1 MIEEIINL
9 NFNLNIAVLHGWQEL
24 PDYLPS
30 DLDIALSPK
39 DLTNLEASLL
49 NLCDAR
55 LVNLLQHESTCYFF
69 VLAFQEKGQ
78 LRFLQVDAAVDYRRN
93 GLVWFSAEE
102 LLDGRRRWK
111 DFWVASPGV
120 EFKYLLVK
128 KILKGTVPERSAARL
143 KELVEE
149 LGEQSREL
157 AAGLLGNHVGEK
169 VVRWI
174 QRGDWDTFQKHIRE
188 LQKVLKRQKLRQDPL
203 NPFRYWL
210 PEMKRIGRR
219 WRHPSGLF
227 VVVLGPDG
235 AGKSTLIDRL
245 EADLSGA
252 FRRTA
257 RFHLMPGLFRKKG
270 DGSPVTNPH
279 AKPPRSFLASLL
291 KLVYYFF
298 DYTLGYWLKVRPAL
312 VKSTL
317 VLFDRYYDDLLIDP
331 LRYRYG
337 GPMWLARWLSRLI
350 PRPDLWLILDV
361 PEDELLRRKQ
371 EVPFEELHRQREAY
385 RRLVSELSNAIILDG
400 SLPPEEVAR
409 QAEDAILE
417 YMHERYLFR
426 RGLWFPER
434 RVEKEDR
441 YFSEAL
447 GAHLSEKGKPFFH
460 LALPDGRGYLIPLNS
475 RKAAVTGLSLYS
487 PQKTKARL
495 LKSVLTAG
503 FRSGIARRFLP
514 RVNLDLQELEKHLEQ
529 VFGEQNLSLAISLG
543 APGPRHKPVIQV
555 MTQAGK
561 MLGYVKVGWSEIS
574 RELVQNEYKVLQ
586 MLRYAA
592 LNRLHTP
599 EIIWFGEW
607 HNNIMLVTK
616 PLAKKERR
624 TSSASDLLEAL
635 ASGIFRDLE
644 KINKIDQIFRDSLF
658 WSEIKKRLDIMSG
671 DFSSYQTSL
680 LQNAVSA
687 LEQRLGEKKFLFTLC
702 LGDVTPWNAFVNYK
716 GDKGD
721 IYVVDLENAR
731 ELWLPGWDLFHLVR
745 SSWNSFRWV
754 KERSVITAVER
765 CLKTIDI
772 PKDLIQTLYLAY
784 LLDLYTDWQLAW
796 HIYNQPKSLVA
807 ISSFRSLEKEI
818 AFWTAEILN

>member
-1 MIEEIINL
+1 MEIPKIFTQNYC
-9 NFNLNIAVLHGWQEL
+9 ILHGWQGL
-24 PDYLPS
+24 PEYLPS
-30 DLDIALSPK
+30 DLDIVLAPK
-39 DLTNLEASLL
+39 DLPKLEARLL
-49 NLCDAR
+49 NFPDTC
-55 LVNLLQHESTCYFF
+55 LVNLLQHESTCYYF
-69 VLAFQEKGQ
+69 VLAFQEEGQ
-78 LRFLQVDAAVDYRRN
+78 LRFLQVDAAADYRRN
-93 GLVWFSAEE
+93 GLVWFGAEE

-111 DFWVASPGV
+111 DFWVASPEV

-157 AAGLLGNHVGEK
+157 ATGLLGNHVGEK

-188 LQKVLKRQKLRQDPL
+188 LQKVLKRQKLRQEPFNL
-203 NPFRYWL
+203 FRYWL
-210 PEMKRIGRR
+210 PEIKRIGRR
-219 WRHPSGLF
+219 WRHPTGLF

-235 AGKSTLIDRL
+235 AGKSTLIDHL

-279 AKPPRSFLASLL
+279 GEPPRSFLASLL

-417 YMHERYLFR
+417 YMHERYLSR
-426 RGLWFPER
+426 RGLWFPES
-434 RVEKEDR
+434 RVEKEGR

-447 GAHLSEKGKPFFH
+447 GAHISQKGKPFFH

-495 LKSVLTAG
+495 LKKGLSVGL
-503 FRSGIARRFLP
+503 RLGIAQYLLP
-514 RVNLDLQELEKHLEQ
+514 KVNLDLREFKKFLEE
-529 VFGEQNLSLAISLG
+529 VFCEKDLSLAISLG
-543 APGPRHKPVIQV
+543 APGPHRKPVVQV
-555 MTQAGK
+555 MSQKGEI
-561 MLGYVKVGWSEIS
+561 LGYVKVGWN
-574 RELVQNEYKVLQ
+574 RETRILVQNESRILKHLQGKKLSFLVPHVLLAEDWQ
-586 MLRYAA
+586 GRFVCVQSSPPHQTRPAPKKWNYLYDEALKEMASLGIERKKLSESDFWKQLRDRVCQIGNHY
-592 LNRLHTP
+592 
-599 EIIWFGEW
+599 W
-607 HNNIMLVTK
+607 
-616 PLAKKERR
+616 RR
-624 TSSASDLLEAL
+624 TLEGFMEQILSRLGDRELPFHL
-635 ASGIFRDLE
+635 AH
-644 KINKIDQIFRDSLF
+644 
-658 WSEIKKRLDIMSG
+658 G
-671 DFSSYQTSL
+671 DF
-680 LQNAVSA
+680 
-687 LEQRLGEKKFLFTLC
+687 
-702 LGDVTPWNAFVNYK
+702 TPWNTLLTDGQLYLY
-716 GDKGD
+716 DWE
-721 IYVVDLENAR
+721 YTLESA
-731 ELWLPGWDLFHLVR
+731 PAGYDLFHFAVQRALLVEGKTPGGVL
-745 SSWNSFRWV
+745 SAV
-754 KERSVITAVER
+754 KETLHQAQNYRQLIKIDDLSWTTAFEVYLVHRLVSELDR
-765 CLKTIDI
+765 TKDYGIKT
-772 PKDLIQTLYLAY
+772 YLA
-784 LLDLYTDWQLAW
+784 LLFVLDAHRTNPTY
-796 HIYNQPKSLVA
+796 KCM
-807 ISSFRSLEKEI
+807 EE
-818 AFWTAEILN
+818 

>member
-1 MIEEIINL
+1 VGDLLVLIKILKIFTQNYC
-9 NFNLNIAVLHGWQEL
+9 ILHGWQGL
-24 PDYLPS
+24 PEYLPS
-30 DLDIALSPK
+30 DLDIVLAPK
-39 DLTNLEASLL
+39 DLPKLEARLL
-49 NLCDAR
+49 NFPDTR
-55 LVNLLQHESTCYFF
+55 LVNLLQHESTCYYF
-69 VLAFQEKGQ
+69 VLAFQEEGQ
-78 LRFLQVDAAVDYRRN
+78 LRFLQVDAAADYRRN
-93 GLVWFSAEE
+93 GLVWFGAEE

-111 DFWVASPGV
+111 DFWVASPEV

-188 LQKVLKRQKLRQDPL
+188 LQKVLKRQKLRQDPF

-210 PEMKRIGRR
+210 PEIKRIGRR
-219 WRHPSGLF
+219 WRHPTGLF

-279 AKPPRSFLASLL
+279 GEPPRSFLASLL

-417 YMHERYLFR
+417 YMHERYLSR
-426 RGLWFPER
+426 RGLWFPES
-434 RVEKEDR
+434 RVEKENR

-447 GAHLSEKGKPFFH
+447 GAHISQKGKPFFH

-495 LKSVLTAG
+495 LKKGLSVGL
-503 FRSGIARRFLP
+503 RLGIA
-514 RVNLDLQELEKHLEQ
+514 Q
-529 VFGEQNLSLAISLG
+529 
-543 APGPRHKPVIQV
+543 
-555 MTQAGK
+555 
-561 MLGYVKVGWSEIS
+561 
-574 RELVQNEYKVLQ
+574 
-586 MLRYAA
+586 
-592 LNRLHTP
+592 
-599 EIIWFGEW
+599 
-607 HNNIMLVTK
+607 
-616 PLAKKERR
+616 
-624 TSSASDLLEAL
+624 
-635 ASGIFRDLE
+635 
-644 KINKIDQIFRDSLF
+644 
-658 WSEIKKRLDIMSG
+658 
-671 DFSSYQTSL
+671 
-680 LQNAVSA
+680 
-687 LEQRLGEKKFLFTLC
+687 
-702 LGDVTPWNAFVNYK
+702 
-716 GDKGD
+716 
-721 IYVVDLENAR
+721 
-731 ELWLPGWDLFHLVR
+731 
-745 SSWNSFRWV
+745 
-754 KERSVITAVER
+754 
-765 CLKTIDI
+765 
-772 PKDLIQTLYLAY
+772 Y
-784 LLDLYTDWQLAW
+784 LL
-796 HIYNQPKSLVA
+796 PKS
-807 ISSFRSLEKEI
+807 
-818 AFWTAEILN
+818 